1 MMRIST
7 KGRYA
12 LRIMLDLATQQ
23 TDQAS
28 VSLRGISERQQITKK
43 YMEGIMAILLKKGLL
58 VSTRGKMGGYRL
70 ARAPQDYTVYEIIT
84 AAEGSIAPVQC
95 LSEDENT
102 CPLQHSCATL
112 PIWQG
117 LNDVVRDYLINVTLA
132 DLIDQGKESRPCAS
146 I

>member
-23 TDQAS
+23 EGEGS
-28 VSLRGISERQQITKK
+28 VSLRGIAERQQITKK
-43 YMEGIMAILLKKGLL
+43 YMEGIMSILLREGLL
-58 VSTRGKMGGYRL
+58 KSARGKMGGYRL
-70 ARAPQDYTVYEIIT
+70 AREPHEYTVYEIIT

-95 LSEDENT
+95 LSEEVNS
-102 CPLQHSCATL
+102 CPLQESCVTL
-112 PIWQG
+112 PVWKG
-117 LNDVVRDYLINVTLA
+117 LDDVVRHYLSGVTLA
-132 DLIDQGKESRPCAS
+132 DLIRQGDQARPCAS

>member
-7 KGRYA
+7 KGRYS

-23 TDQAS
+23 AGKSS
-28 VSLRGISERQQITKK
+28 VSLRGIAERQQITKK
-43 YMEGIMAILLKKGLL
+43 YMEGIMAILLKEGLL
-58 VSTRGKMGGYRL
+58 ISTRGKMGGYRL
-70 ARAPQDYTVYEIIT
+70 AREPKDYTVYEIIT

-95 LSEDENT
+95 LSEKENI
-102 CPLQHSCATL
+102 CPLQDSCATL
-112 PIWQG
+112 PIWKG
-117 LNDVVRDYLINVTLA
+117 LDDVVRQYLCGVTLA